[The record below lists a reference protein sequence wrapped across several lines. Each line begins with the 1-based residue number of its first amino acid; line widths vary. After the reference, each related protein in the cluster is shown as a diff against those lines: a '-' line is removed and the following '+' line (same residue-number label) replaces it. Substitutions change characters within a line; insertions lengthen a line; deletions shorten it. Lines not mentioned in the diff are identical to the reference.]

1 MLSATSTVFLDPYL
15 VKLGSLDLLYSAYPR
30 VLPQK
35 KEPFGLVI
43 WYAHQGPMRIHTGP
57 RLTKA
62 EKKAAKKD
70 RIYRNL
76 LPEIFERM
84 RTTIKN

>member
-15 VKLGSLDLLYSAYPR
+15 VKLGSLDLLYSACPR

-43 WYAHQGPMRIHTGP
+43 WYARQGPMRTRTGP
-57 RLTKA
+57 KLTKA
-62 EKKAAKKD
+62 EKKAERKEKRAKALSAATIN
-70 RIYRNL
+70 RRN
-76 LPEIFERM
+76 RA
-84 RTTIKN
+84 